1 MKNFV
6 LELRL
11 KVPQKDIY
19 YISWNLDACEGL
31 GLLKTDDA
39 AAGRITLFTPACQLE
54 TILGFIQG
62 HRAEGIEIDIENLD
76 EMREI
81 IHEQR

>member
-1 MKNFV
+1 MKNFT

-31 GLLKTDDA
+31 GLLRTDDA
-39 AAGRITLFTPACQLE
+39 GKGMVTVFTPACGLE
-54 TILGFIQG
+54 TLLDFIQG
-62 HRAEGIEIDIENLD
+62 HRSEGIDIEIENLN
-76 EMREI
+76 EIREI
-81 IHEQR
+81 MDEQR